1 MLWTLNHQLLY
12 FVFSGLK
19 FSDFFKNSKNFKC
32 PLDTSRFVM
41 TFLKF
46 KDWHLT
52 PYFCSKWI
60 LASLCVCVCA
70 CVQALMRLCFCAFYF
85 VFNIL
90 PDDAC
95 FCDCHNTLDLL
106 LRGMG
111 CDDAIIL
118 FLDHV
123 CTRRP
128 WSPENKVGC
137 LFLRALPVAPSTERQ
152 CSLPTRTS
160 LWDLPRLFLSGW
172 YFNCQ
177 RVLASFINLRFHFTD
192 GYIAFGKW

>member
-1 MLWTLNHQLLY
+1 MN
-12 FVFSGLK
+12 SGV
-19 FSDFFKNSKNFKC
+19 SVC
-32 PLDTSRFVM
+32 M
-41 TFLKF
+41 
-46 KDWHLT
+46 
-52 PYFCSKWI
+52 
-60 LASLCVCVCA
+60 CVCVCA
-70 CVQALMRLCFCAFYF
+70 SAYEIVLSIC
-85 VFNIL
+85 FNIL

-95 FCDCHNTLDLL
+95 CDCHNTLDLL

-128 WSPENKVGC
+128 GLLRTGGLP
-137 LFLRALPVAPSTERQ
+137 FLRALPVAPSTECQ
-152 CSLPTRTS
+152 CSLPTHYISVRPS
-160 LWDLPRLFLSGW
+160 SCLFLSGW